1 MSFAIFVHIIV
12 GHHQNWREENET
24 GKCGESLKAEWDS
37 FGEMYT
43 IKSICLVTMQWKTRL
58 INEIKYVDFPP
69 SFAEIAEILISHR
82 PASSAG
88 L

>member
-1 MSFAIFVHIIV
+1 
-12 GHHQNWREENET
+12 
-24 GKCGESLKAEWDS
+24 
-37 FGEMYT
+37 
-43 IKSICLVTMQWKTRL
+43 MQWKTRL

-82 PASSAG
+82 PASSAR